1 MWHLLDLLQALA
13 SASSCDPS
21 LALWLVEELL
31 DAQTIAGCRVVFDYL
46 EARRERLVGGAGAGK
61 ARQLIVLRCCNELL
75 RRLSRAEDAVF
86 CGRVCMFLFQ
96 GFPLGDKS
104 SVNLR
109 GEFHVENRTVWDD
122 VSAGRTGD
130 SMEVDAPEEDVA
142 GAGEGEGDA
151 NRKKEDASVGA
162 DLPTVEIEA
171 SAVDIKTPAADVK
184 PPATEKE
191 ALENTPSMDELY
203 IAFWSLQDVFSNP
216 PKTFEPATLLAFKMG
231 LEMTLA
237 KFKSIPK
244 VLQTQGP
251 LPATATGRTN
261 RKRKHN
267 ADAAMSDTST
277 NAQPSTFNPKYLT
290 SRDLFELELHDLT
303 FQRHILVQSLILLD
317 FLLSLTPAA
326 KARLASVKAQRAM
339 LYSFTLPAADAAW
352 ATATRAAVAALLQDA
367 SDGKFYYRMVDSV
380 LARDRNWLRWKIE
393 SCPPI
398 ARPPISP
405 DEFVSARDGA
415 RRACASRRMKPPM
428 GAVDLS
434 FVHDTQN
441 VNNLAKLKAT
451 ARNGTPTLE
460 GLLRDITTTE
470 LDLEMADGD
479 ERRMLKEVRAARA
492 WMLLRVAAKSKFAL
506 FDKIDEGKNLSL
518 LSEDPEKALPGA
530 HTEGTNEADADVAD
544 SATKIEEDSSPMPDA
559 PDTDVVSDRRA
570 VPQATAVA

>member
-13 SASSCDPS
+13 SLSSCDPS

-31 DAQTIAGCRVVFDYL
+31 DAQTIAGCRIVFDYL
-46 EARRERLVGGAGAGK
+46 EARRERLLGGAGAGK

-122 VSAGRTGD
+122 VSVGRTED
-130 SMEVDAPEEDVA
+130 SMEVDAPEGGADQ
-142 GAGEGEGDA
+142 AGETHEDIGGIA
-151 NRKKEDASVGA
+151 RDASLGA
-162 DLPTVEIEA
+162 DAPTVD
-171 SAVDIKTPAADVK
+171 SKPPAADTK
-184 PPATEKE
+184 TAAADIKAQATDKS
-191 ALENTPSMDELY
+191 APENTPSMDELY
-203 IAFWSLQDVFSNP
+203 VAFWSLQDVFSNP
-216 PKTFEPATLLAFKMG
+216 PKTFEPATLVAFKHG
-231 LEMTLA
+231 LEITLA

-251 LPATATGRTN
+251 LPATTTGRTN

-267 ADAAMSDTST
+267 ADTAMPEASKD
-277 NAQPSTFNPKYLT
+277 AQPSTFNPKYLT

-339 LYSFTLPAADAAW
+339 LYAFTLPAADAAW

-367 SDGKFYYRMVDSV
+367 PDGKFYHRMVDSV

-398 ARPPISP
+398 ARAPVSP
-405 DEFVSARDGA
+405 DEFASARDGA
-415 RRACASRRMKPPM
+415 RRACASRRARPPM

-451 ARNGTPTLE
+451 ARNGMPTLE
-460 GLLRDITTTE
+460 SLLRDITTTE
-470 LDLEMADGD
+470 LDLELADSD
-479 ERRMLKEVRAARA
+479 ERRVLKEVRAARA

-506 FDKIDEGKNLSL
+506 FDKIEEGRNLSL
-518 LSEDPEKALPGA
+518 LSDHHDEAVHGA
-530 HTEGTNEADADVAD
+530 DREGTNEVVKDVTV
-544 SATKIEEDSSPMPDA
+544 SATKTEDDSTPMPDA
-559 PDTDVVSDRRA
+559 SDTDVVSDRTV
-570 VPQATAVA
+570 VPQATPVA